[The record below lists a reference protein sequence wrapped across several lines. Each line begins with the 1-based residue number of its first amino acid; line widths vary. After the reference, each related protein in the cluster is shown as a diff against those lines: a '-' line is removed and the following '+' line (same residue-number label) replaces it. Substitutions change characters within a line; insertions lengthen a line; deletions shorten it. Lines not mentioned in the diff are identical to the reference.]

1 MTHYVNSIEYR
12 KGEDDFEYTYEEFQE
27 FYGYEEGEVKWNK
40 AANKTI
46 RLLFDQSKVKY
57 KLYLYIVDED
67 VILKEKYE
75 KAIKKWNNNMM
86 TSNYPDAG
94 FDLFTPLCEKSSP
107 HIKNSVNHKIK
118 KLDYRI
124 KLAMYKN
131 DEPVSFTMH
140 PRSSIYKTP
149 FRLTNSTGIIDSGY
163 RGNLGSIFDIIR
175 EDVDVKWEEKDYERY
190 VQVCGP
196 SLKKFYVELV
206 ENEEELGLNT
216 ERGTGGF
223 GSTGR

>member
-12 KGEDDFEYTYEEFQE
+12 RGEDDIEYTYEEFQE
-27 FYGYEEGEVKWNK
+27 FYGDKEGEVKWK
-40 AANKTI
+40 EAGDKTI
-46 RLLFDQSKVKY
+46 RLVFDEKKVKY

-94 FDLFTPLCEKSSP
+94 FDLFTPLCEKSKP
-107 HIKNSVNHKIK
+107 YTNNMK
-118 KLDYRI
+118 KVDYRI

-131 DEPVSFTMH
+131 SEPVSFTMH

-175 EDVDVKWEEKDYERY
+175 EEAQGVEWEEKDYERY

-196 SLKKFYVELV
+196 SLKRFYVELV
-206 ENEEELGLNT
+206 ENEEDLGLNT